1 MNVYATNNPEYGFDF
16 NGSFS
21 SYDEASLVALKHG
34 LSYAFWWTDSDE
46 GERPDW
52 TFYTTAP

>member
-1 MNVYATNNPEYGFDF
+1 MNVYATNNPEYGFEF
-16 NGSFS
+16 HGSFA
-21 SYDEASLVALKHG
+21 SYEEATIVALRHG
-34 LSYAFWWTDSDE
+34 LSYTLWWIDGDE